1 MLRPVHPQAIHGNVT
16 GARSATAAGV
26 AISMMVSLFGQR
38 YQNKM
43 IRDTY
48 KHHIYPASKQNIFLL
63 NFNHVILT
71 LDADWLKGGQ
81 PVYIP
86 HSETRFLL
94 IPFWIL
100 LMISSLLSF
109 STFYDFQFVPSTIPY
124 FTISALV

>member
-1 MLRPVHPQAIHGNVT
+1 MLRPVHPQAIHGTVT
-16 GARSATAAGV
+16 GARSATAAGDT
-26 AISMMVSLFGQR
+26 ISMMVSLFGKR

-43 IRDTY
+43 VRDTY
-48 KHHIYPASKQNIFLL
+48 KHQIYPASKQNIFLL
-63 NFNHVILT
+63 NHVTLT

-100 LMISSLLSF
+100 LMISSLQSF
-109 STFYDFQFVPSTIPY
+109 STFYDFQFAPSTIPY

>member
-1 MLRPVHPQAIHGNVT
+1 MLRPVHPQAIHGTVT
-16 GARSATAAGV
+16 GARSATAAGA

-43 IRDTY
+43 VRDTY
-48 KHHIYPASKQNIFLL
+48 KHHIYPGSKQNIFLL
-63 NFNHVILT
+63 NHVTLT

-81 PVYIP
+81 RVHVQ
-86 HSETRFLL
+86 HSETKFLL

-100 LMISSLLSF
+100 LMIISLQSF

-124 FTISALV
+124 FTISALL